1 MGSRRSNT
9 YRRGKPRLRPAMVLH
24 RVHSAVYEWIAT
36 QYAPYRHRS
45 AAEDPEPLHR
55 FDRVFRAGWNVTAGG
70 WQHRRDQP
78 LVRAQNVDGQLLHRL
93 FFFSLGRRGVSL
105 AATPLPCCTAAKA
118 RSISASSFGSS
129 SVTADFLGLITT
141 STFALSGPKFF
152 RSASRMRRLIRLRV
166 TAPPSIFPTVS
177 PTRGPSPD
185 SRCKKKTV
193 MLGEKWR
200 RPC

>member
-1 MGSRRSNT
+1 MFVSPNRDLLAGCNTYQPKGVCPLIAPLLLLRDWMGSRRSNT

-78 LVRAQNVDGQLLHRL
+78 LVRAQNVDGQLL
-93 FFFSLGRRGVSL
+93 
-105 AATPLPCCTAAKA
+105 
-118 RSISASSFGSS
+118 
-129 SVTADFLGLITT
+129 
-141 STFALSGPKFF
+141 
-152 RSASRMRRLIRLRV
+152 
-166 TAPPSIFPTVS
+166 
-177 PTRGPSPD
+177 
-185 SRCKKKTV
+185 
-193 MLGEKWR
+193 
-200 RPC
+200 